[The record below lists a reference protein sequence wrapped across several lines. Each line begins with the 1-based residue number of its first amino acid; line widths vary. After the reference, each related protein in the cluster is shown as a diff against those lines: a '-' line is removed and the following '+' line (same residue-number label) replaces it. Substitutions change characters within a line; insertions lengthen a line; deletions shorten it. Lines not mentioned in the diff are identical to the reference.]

1 MDDEDGD
8 ELSTTTVSDLSPMAK
23 FFLCSSSSLP
33 LTKFHLSYRVMDEP
47 TEPRPIPFTQS
58 ILNDAYRV
66 RSVRNSRILRHV
78 TTLCRTSPLKTHVI
92 AQCIPSKY
100 VSVKELTCGGMSRIY
115 SAQVVD
121 GPAVVIKTTDCSRG
135 LGLHEY
141 TSYQMLARANVPIP
155 SIHHVAMYGKY
166 LIIILS
172 RHSFSLSSLLL
183 ALAGRA
189 HSPETTTMLDALL
202 HNVRFLLRSFREK
215 NITYCDFSP
224 DNIMVDIDPETSC
237 GKCILIDPQFAVHTS
252 RLARVMGRH
261 WADNIDRVHFAFKV
275 RALAMQEPPML
286 PLAHTVCTEFLGY
299 IPTEKQTKRWILN
312 VLPDGLRIAYDSV
325 QNASKKSSR
334 KQYGQK
340 CNGCW

>member
-1 MDDEDGD
+1 MDSD

-33 LTKFHLSYRVMDEP
+33 LTKFHLSYRSMDEP
-47 TEPRPIPFTQS
+47 AEPVGIPFTRS
-58 ILNDAYRV
+58 FLSETYRI

-78 TTLCRTSPLKTHVI
+78 TSLCRTSPLETHVI
-92 AQCIPSKY
+92 SRCIPSKY
-100 VSVKELTCGGMSRIY
+100 VNVKELTCGGMSRIY
-115 SAQVVD
+115 SAQSLN

-141 TSYQMLARANVPIP
+141 TSYHMLARANLPIP

-183 ALAGRA
+183 ALAG
-189 HSPETTTMLDALL
+189 HTPSSETTNILDALL

-224 DNIMVDIDPETSC
+224 DNIMVDVDPETLT

-252 RLARVMGRH
+252 RLTNVMGRH

-275 RALAMQEPPML
+275 RALAMQEPPMF
-286 PLAHTVCTEFLGY
+286 PLANRVCTEFLGY
-299 IPTEKQTKRWILN
+299 MPSEKQTKRWILN

-334 KQYGQK
+334 KGYGQK